1 MSIIMINIILKL
13 PFIRQIELCAYYMFK
28 FTNVN
33 FNFADVNGK
42 CHSNWDGY
50 LSNWYGPE

>member
-1 MSIIMINIILKL
+1 MINIILKL